1 MKILQAIKEALE
13 SLNANKTRA
22 FLTILGIVI
31 GVGSVIALLSV
42 GQGAG
47 SAITGQIESIGTNVI
62 YIIRG
67 NSAEDVKNPDPL
79 TLRDAEALGN
89 RLRSPSILNV
99 SPIVQGSVELTFSGQ
114 SEPSSVM
121 GVTADYAVVQS
132 VEMAEGKFIEDAN
145 VDGKSAVVVLGPDI
159 ADRLLGKHLG
169 VIGKTVRINGYPYR
183 VIGITAAKGGTS
195 FMNPDMNVYVPI
207 STAQLRIVRNNTQ
220 DKVDYIIVQ
229 AKDSDSVEAAIKE
242 ANSVM
247 RSAHRIQPRQANDFT
262 ITNQQ
267 DFLSIANSITGVLT
281 IFLGGIGAIS
291 LLVGGIG
298 IMNIML
304 VSVTERTREIG
315 LRKALGARRSD
326 IMMQFLTESALL
338 SLIGGIIGI
347 IFGWLLS
354 VLVSF
359 IAARL
364 GSPLEAQIGMDSIL
378 LATLILGS
386 GGHLLRMVSCQ
397 ARSNAAT
404 GGCTALRITRY

>member
-22 FLTILGIVI
+22 VLTILGIVI

-67 NSAEDVKNPDPL
+67 NNAEDVKNPDPL
-79 TLRDAEALGN
+79 TLRDADALGN

-99 SPIVQGSVELTFSGQ
+99 SPILQGGAELTFSGE
-114 SEPSSVM
+114 SVSTSVM
-121 GVTADYAVVQS
+121 GITPDYAVVQS
-132 VEMAEGKFIEDAN
+132 VTMAEGKFVDQAA

-159 ADRLLGKHLG
+159 ADQLLGKHIG
-169 VIGKTVRINGYPYR
+169 VIGKVIRINGYPYR
-183 VIGITAAKGGTS
+183 VIGIAEAKGGTS
-195 FMNPDMNVYVPI
+195 FMNPDMNVYAPI
-207 STAQLRIVRNNTQ
+207 STAQLRINRSNTQ
-220 DKVDYIIVQ
+220 DKVDYIIIQ
-229 AKDSDSVEAAIKE
+229 AKDSDSVDEAIKE
-242 ANSVM
+242 ANTIM
-247 RSAHRIQPRQANDFT
+247 RSSHRISPRKPNDFT

-267 DFLSIANSITGVLT
+267 DFLSIAQSITGVLT

-347 IFGWLLS
+347 ILGWLLAL
-354 VLVSF
+354 LVGA
-359 IAARL
+359 IAART
-364 GSPLEAQIGMDSIL
+364 GTPLDIEIGIDSIL
-378 LATLILGS
+378 LATLFSAAVGIFFGWYP
-386 GGHLLRMVSCQ
+386 
-397 ARSNAAT
+397 ARRAAMLQPVD
-404 GGCTALRITRY
+404 ALRYE